1 MVWGNWEKGK
11 PAKAAAAVADFPV
24 HPFQWIP
31 KAHLEFWNSLEFPCG
46 FFLSFPLRTLL
57 TICGLWRIWKLLP
70 VSKINSFKT
79 RAQEGTNH
87 LFHQA
92 WLISEVLQLV
102 PFEVPFAFIFYFFSA
117 SVQNWEAHTHMCP
130 ARGWGW
136 RGLLWSLC
144 SLDVGGPDDFGKLS
158 QILKMWFKSS
168 WDVSQSTLASVES
181 GAVFLSESWIEK
193 RRKKK
198 GEEKTPRA
206 ATLQDLSVFKLLS
219 LTPAE

>member
-11 PAKAAAAVADFPV
+11 PAKAAAAAVSDFPV

-31 KAHLEFWNSLEFPCG
+31 GTHLESWCCLEFPCG

-79 RAQEGTNH
+79 RAQEATNH

-102 PFEVPFAFIFYFFSA
+102 PFEVPFPFIFYFFSA
-117 SVQNWEAHTHMCP
+117 SVQNSEAHTHMCP
-130 ARGWGW
+130 ARAGAGEDSSGVSAVWMW
-136 RGLLWSLC
+136 
-144 SLDVGGPDDFGKLS
+144 VG
-158 QILKMWFKSS
+158 
-168 WDVSQSTLASVES
+168 QSTFWKALPDPGNA
-181 GAVFLSESWIEK
+181 I
-193 RRKKK
+193 
-198 GEEKTPRA
+198 
-206 ATLQDLSVFKLLS
+206 
-219 LTPAE
+219 